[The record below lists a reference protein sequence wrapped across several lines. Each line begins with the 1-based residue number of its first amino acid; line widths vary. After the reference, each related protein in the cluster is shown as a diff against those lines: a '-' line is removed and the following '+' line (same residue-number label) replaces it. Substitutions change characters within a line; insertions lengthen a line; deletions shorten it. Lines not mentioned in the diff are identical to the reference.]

1 MQCPSFPELPEP
13 PPGKSG
19 WPWTDESVR
28 VPEQTVEGG
37 CWPRITVVT
46 PSFNQ
51 GQFIEET
58 IRSILLQGYPNL
70 EYFVL
75 DGGSRDSSVE
85 IIKKYERWLTY
96 WVSERDGGQS
106 AAINR
111 GLRMGTGSHATW
123 INSDDMLCQNAL
135 STHVTTHHLAQDVID
150 IGDCVNIDAGGK
162 FLFTHRSRIETLE
175 QLLRLPSVWVAEQRY
190 ISQQEVLFPLP
201 LALSVGALNTDD
213 HYSMDYELWGRLLL
227 AGATV
232 RYTGIPFGVFRRHEA
247 QKTQQS
253 YEQTMSALDAAEALL
268 GMANGLDL
276 QTKEEIFAE
285 LRRYREEYPELA
297 WRGSG
302 RLARLGLPRPMV
314 HGIRHLK
321 RAVTSVSGFSRP
333 TE

>member
-1 MQCPSFPELPEP
+1 MHCPNLQELPMP
-13 PPGKSG
+13 PAGATD
-19 WPWTDESVR
+19 WPWTEASESM
-28 VPEQTVEGG
+28 PERMPDGRD
-37 CWPRITVVT
+37 WPCITVVT

-51 GQFIEET
+51 ARFLDAT
-58 IRSILLQGYPNL
+58 LRSILLQGYPNL

-75 DGGSRDSSVE
+75 DGGSKDGSVE

-135 STHVTTHHLAQDVID
+135 SAHVTTHDLAETVID
-150 IGDCVNIDAGGK
+150 IGDCINIDAAGN
-162 FLFTHRSRIETLE
+162 FLFTHRGRIETFE
-175 QLLRLPSVWVAEQRY
+175 QLLRVRSVWISEQRY

-201 LALSVGALNTDD
+201 LALSVGALNEDN
-213 HYSMDYELWGRLLL
+213 HYSMDYELWGRLML

-232 RYTGIPFGVFRRHEA
+232 RYTGIPIGVFRRHEA

-253 YEQTMSALDAAEALL
+253 YEQTLSALDAAEVLL
-268 GMANGLDL
+268 GMASGLDL
-276 QTKEEIFAE
+276 QTKQDIFTE
-285 LRRYREEYPELA
+285 LRRYRDEYPEIF
-297 WRGSG
+297 WRGTG
-302 RLARLGLPRPMV
+302 RLARLGLPRSMV
-314 HGIRHLK
+314 NGLRHMR

-333 TE
+333 TG